1 MKVKQG
7 DGVAIAQE
15 STLNMQMPHLLEQL
29 FQRHHQRVLRAAYRI
44 TGNMADAEDVAQS
57 VFMRLAATGGS
68 NIDTAESYLYRAA
81 INGSLDLIRSRQRGN
96 EAPLEGAFEVVS
108 SSPEGSPERQLSNSE
123 LRRWLRQA
131 IAELTPRAA
140 EIFVLRYIEELD
152 NREIARTLGTS
163 QVLVAVTLH
172 QARTKLKK
180 QFERSMRG
188 AR

>member
-1 MKVKQG
+1 MKPKQG

-15 STLNMQMPHLLEQL
+15 STLNMQMPQLLEQL

-57 VFMRLAATGGS
+57 VFMRLATSGGA
-68 NIDTAESYLYRAA
+68 NIETAESYLYRAA
-81 INGSLDLIRSRQRGN
+81 INGSLDLIRMRQRGN
-96 EAPLEGAFEVVS
+96 EAPLDAAFEVVTS
-108 SSPEGSPERQLSNSE
+108 APASSPDRQLSSSE

-131 IAELTPRAA
+131 IAKLTPRAA
-140 EIFVLRYIEELD
+140 EMFVLRYIEELD

-180 QFERSMRG
+180 QFERFIRG

>member
-1 MKVKQG
+1 MKAKQG

-15 STLNMQMPHLLEQL
+15 STLNMQMPQLLEQL

-57 VFMRLAATGGS
+57 VFMRLATSGGA
-68 NIDTAESYLYRAA
+68 NIETAESYLYRSA
-81 INGSLDLIRSRQRGN
+81 INGSLDLIRARQRGS
-96 EAPLEGAFEVVS
+96 EAPLDAAFEVIS
-108 SSPEGSPERQLSNSE
+108 SAPMSSPDRQLSSGE

-131 IAELTPRAA
+131 IAKLSPRAA
-140 EIFVLRYIEELD
+140 EMFVLRYIEELD

-180 QFERSMRG
+180 QFERFIRG